1 MSIKIVVPVLAAALG
16 SGTIAIA
23 DPPPFARGEVLP
35 PGLAKQGKV
44 PPGHAKK
51 IWGKGQYLPQ
61 EYRNIR
67 WSDWDRYDLRPAPE
81 GYRWVRV
88 DRDTYLVEVTSGL
101 IAQALIGVL
110 LD

>member
-1 MSIKIVVPVLAAALG
+1 MSFKTVIPILAAALG
-16 SGTIAIA
+16 AGTFAFA
-23 DPPPFARGEVLP
+23 DPPHHRGHDLP

-51 IWGKGQYLPQ
+51 LWGKGQHLPP
-61 EYRNIR
+61 EYRDVYFE
-67 WSDWDRYDLRPAPE
+67 DWVRYDLEPAPA

-88 DRDTYLVEVTSGL
+88 DSDAYLVEVTSGL
-101 IAQALIGVL
+101 IAQAMIGVL